1 MRSDCDCGHF
11 SPVSVAGSLFLSEN
25 DTIEDEKMS
34 ETNDPKVRQE
44 TPEERERRL
53 RKQRLRREARR
64 RRRRRALLIRGAL
77 VVAAVAFVIIL
88 VILISGRNRKHSEKE
103 VSEKGNAEMQKEI
116 AMETVDTQNVLHL
129 SFLSLIADPDTAFGQ
144 ENEQNSSVLDQSRL
158 TVDEFNQILQ
168 QLYDQGY
175 MLVSLTDLAEFG
187 EEGVMTVKEL
197 QLPQG
202 KKPLLISQQNV
213 SYDLEYSGQGIASR
227 LVIDDN
233 GKITS
238 ERMQSDGTIITGAFD
253 IVPCVD
259 AFIEEHPDFSHNG
272 ARGILGLTG
281 YNGILGYRTEKALA
295 SSEGNKYA
303 SKYGVFDTT
312 EETEAVKPIITALK
326 NEGWVFACNGYGNI
340 SYASDLE
347 KIKADM
353 QQWKNRVESLLGEVN
368 ILIYPYGTDI
378 EDESTYGSDNEKY
391 TYLKN
396 QGFRYFSAMNIG
408 SSRTQ
413 TTEEYY
419 RCNYKN
425 LDGYRMYQDLYMGA
439 GRFTGILDFVSVYDQ
454 SRPSVPAENSEGDG
468 GEKSND
474 DLQEKIGA

>member
-1 MRSDCDCGHF
+1 MESDCDCGRF
-11 SPVSVAGSLFLSEN
+11 SPVSVVGSIFLSEN

-64 RRRRRALLIRGAL
+64 RRRRRALLIRAAL
-77 VVAAVAFVIIL
+77 VIAAVALVIVL
-88 VILISGRNRKHSEKE
+88 VILISGRNRKHSGKE
-103 VSEKGNAEMQKEI
+103 ESKKENAEIQEEI
-116 AMETVDTQNVLHL
+116 PMETVDTQNVLHL

-144 ENEQNSSVLDQSRL
+144 ENEQSSSVLDQSRL

-175 MLVSLTDLAEFG
+175 VLVSLTDLAEFG

-213 SYDLEYSGQGIASR
+213 SYDLEYSGQGFASR
-227 LVIDDN
+227 LIIDDN

-238 ERMQSDGTIITGAFD
+238 ERIQSDGTMITGAYD

-259 AFIEEHPDFSHNG
+259 EFIEEHPDFSHNG
-272 ARGILGLTG
+272 AKGILGLTG
-281 YNGILGYRTEKALA
+281 YNGILGYRTEEALA

-303 SKYGVFDTT
+303 SKYGVFDTA

-353 QQWKNRVESLLGEVN
+353 QQWKNGVESLLGEVN
-368 ILIYPYGTDI
+368 ILLYPYGTDI
-378 EDESTYGSDNEKY
+378 GDESTYGSDNEKY

-396 QGFRYFSAMNIG
+396 QGFCYFSAMDIG

-425 LDGYRMYQDLYMGA
+425 LDGYRMYQDLYGNA
-439 GRFTGILDFVSVYDQ
+439 GRFAGILDFTAIYDQ
-454 SRPSVPAENSEGDG
+454 NRPSVPTEGSDGLPADSTETEN
-468 GEKSND
+468 
-474 DLQEKIGA
+474 Q

>member
-187 EEGVMTVKEL
+187 EEGVMTLKEL

-213 SYDLEYSGQGIASR
+213 SYDLEYSGQ
-227 LVIDDN
+227 
-233 GKITS
+233 
-238 ERMQSDGTIITGAFD
+238 
-253 IVPCVD
+253 
-259 AFIEEHPDFSHNG
+259 
-272 ARGILGLTG
+272 
-281 YNGILGYRTEKALA
+281 
-295 SSEGNKYA
+295 
-303 SKYGVFDTT
+303 
-312 EETEAVKPIITALK
+312 
-326 NEGWVFACNGYGNI
+326 
-340 SYASDLE
+340 
-347 KIKADM
+347 
-353 QQWKNRVESLLGEVN
+353 
-368 ILIYPYGTDI
+368 
-378 EDESTYGSDNEKY
+378 
-391 TYLKN
+391 
-396 QGFRYFSAMNIG
+396 
-408 SSRTQ
+408 
-413 TTEEYY
+413 
-419 RCNYKN
+419 
-425 LDGYRMYQDLYMGA
+425 
-439 GRFTGILDFVSVYDQ
+439 
-454 SRPSVPAENSEGDG
+454 
-468 GEKSND
+468 
-474 DLQEKIGA
+474 